1 MQKWQILFESRTKRG
16 VGKPPLRRSHRMAEP
31 TVRSIL
37 KKKDARQRA
46 VSWERNKMEKTAIRF
61 DSELKSEI
69 QNMMSEANATS
80 MADFIR
86 QAAEF
91 YIAYLRQK
99 KSIDFLAPL
108 LAQTIKNEI
117 ESVEK
122 NISSVIYKLA
132 VEQAISNNIVAYYN
146 GVNDE
151 TITALREMCSKDV
164 AENNGSLTFEAAME
178 FKHSEDE

>member
-1 MQKWQILFESRTKRG
+1 
-16 VGKPPLRRSHRMAEP
+16 
-31 TVRSIL
+31 
-37 KKKDARQRA
+37 
-46 VSWERNKMEKTAIRF
+46 MEKTAIRF
-61 DSELKSEI
+61 DPELKAEMR
-69 QNMMSEANATS
+69 NMMSAANATS
-80 MADFIR
+80 MADFVR
-86 QAAEF
+86 QATEF

-108 LAQTIKNEI
+108 LAQTIKSEI

-151 TITALREMCSKDV
+151 TIAELREMCSKDV
-164 AENNGSLTFEAAME
+164 AENNGIITFEEAMK
-178 FKHSEDE
+178 FQHSEDE

>member
-1 MQKWQILFESRTKRG
+1 MKVGQSEGSASRPLTNHIGRQSRPLEHFE
-16 VGKPPLRRSHRMAEP
+16 E
-31 TVRSIL
+31 
-37 KKKDARQRA
+37 KKVLVKRA
-46 VSWERNKMEKTAIRF
+46 VSWERSKMEKTAIRF
-61 DSELKSEI
+61 DAELKAEI

-108 LAQTIKNEI
+108 LAQTIKNDI

-132 VEQAISNNIVAYYN
+132 VEQASSNNIVAYYN
-146 GVNDE
+146 GVNYE
-151 TITALREMCSKDV
+151 TITAFREMCSKDV
-164 AENNGSLTFEAAME
+164 AENNGIITFEEAMR
-178 FKHSEDE
+178 FQNSEDD

>member
-1 MQKWQILFESRTKRG
+1 
-16 VGKPPLRRSHRMAEP
+16 
-31 TVRSIL
+31 
-37 KKKDARQRA
+37 
-46 VSWERNKMEKTAIRF
+46 MEKTAIRF
-61 DSELKSEI
+61 DSELKAQI

-80 MADFIR
+80 MADFVR
-86 QAAEF
+86 QATEF

-122 NISSVIYKLA
+122 NISSMIYKLA
-132 VEQAISNNIVAYYN
+132 VEQAIVNNIVACYN

-151 TITALREMCSKDV
+151 TVRELREMCSREI
-164 AENNGSLTFEAAME
+164 AENNGIITFEEAME
-178 FKHSEDE
+178 FQHSEDE